1 MRDIALSRVLAAAA
15 LIWAGALILGAFI
28 ASRPQVGPVAYFIS
42 AAIYEVGSLV
52 CHQRP
57 ERSFHLWGAQL
68 AVCARC
74 AGIYL
79 GAAVAGLAAVSMRVA
94 SDRDPVM
101 KDVKRAVLFA
111 ALPTALTL
119 FYEWTT
125 AQMPGNWTRAAAG
138 FPLGAIVAWIIV
150 AISAPSSAVEVH

>member
-1 MRDIALSRVLAAAA
+1 MSTLAFSRTLAIAAVLWAAA
-15 LIWAGALILGAFI
+15 LIVAAFI
-28 ASRPQVGPVAYFIS
+28 AGQSEVGPIAYLFS

-57 ERSFHLWGAQL
+57 ERSFHFWGAQS

-79 GAAVAGLAAVSMRVA
+79 GAGVAAVAAVSMRGGG
-94 SDRDPVM
+94 DRDPVM
-101 KDVKRAVLFA
+101 KDVRRAVLFA

-119 FYEWTT
+119 IYEWTT

-138 FPLGAIVAWIIV
+138 FPLGAIVVWILM
-150 AISAPSSAVEVH
+150 ATTAASSAVEVH